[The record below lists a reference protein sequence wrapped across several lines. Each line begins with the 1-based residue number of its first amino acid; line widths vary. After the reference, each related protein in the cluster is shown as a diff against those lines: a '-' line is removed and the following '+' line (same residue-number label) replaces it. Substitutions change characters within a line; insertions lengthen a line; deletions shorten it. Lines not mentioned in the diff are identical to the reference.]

1 MEFTEALAAEGVVC
15 AVGAGGKKSTLY
27 ALAERLDRAVVTA
40 TVRIPPFAEY
50 VADLVVTEDPAA
62 AIRAADEGGWP
73 LGVVPE
79 QERPDRYLG
88 YDTEVVETMAAA
100 AADRDVDAVLVKADG
115 ARMRDFKAPAEREPQ
130 LPADA
135 DTVLPVAAVDV
146 VGEPLTEERV
156 HRVERVAD
164 LTGLDPGDTI
174 TAEAVA
180 TVLAHEE
187 GGRKGVPEGATVIPV
202 LNKVDDDALAET
214 GRDVAEAIHARTE
227 VPRVVLTSHARE
239 DGPLVDVVEA

>member
-1 MEFTEALAAEGVVC
+1 MEYTEALAAEGVVC

-50 VADLVVTEDPAA
+50 VADLVVTEAPVAA
-62 AIRAADEGGWP
+62 VRGNEEWP
-73 LGVVPE
+73 LGVVPA

-88 YDTEVVETMAAA
+88 YDTGTVAALGEA
-100 AADRDVDAVLVKADG
+100 VGEDVDALLVKADG
-115 ARMRDFKAPAEREPQ
+115 ARMRDFKAPGEREPQ
-130 LPADA
+130 VPRNA

-156 HRVERVAD
+156 HRVKRVAALTD
-164 LTGLDPGDTI
+164 LDAGDTI

-187 GGRKGVPEGATVIPV
+187 GGRKDVPEGATVIPV
-202 LNKVDDDALAET
+202 LNKVDDDALAEV
-214 GRDVAEAIHARTE
+214 GRDIAAEIHARAD
-227 VPRVVLTSHARE
+227 VPRVVLTSHARA
-239 DGPLVDVVEA
+239 DGPLVDVV